1 MSINHRKAAFLQTV
15 PKTEI
20 ESCGLMKFMKFNF
33 KFFDS
38 AQEHGSSFDDLSVE
52 EAKKLLKKLVSFS
65 GKSLN
70 EWSTENAGGNGLTVY
85 SRYGDFPKSSDFKHP
100 THVPHDAMWG
110 RFRLGNKYRL
120 VGFVIT
126 DILNNI
132 CKDGFCYE
140 KNTFYVVFIDKEH
153 KFYKKEPP

>member
-1 MSINHRKAAFLQTV
+1 MTINNKKSAFLKKI

-20 ESCGLMKFMKFNF
+20 ETCGILKFMKFNF

-38 AQEHGSSFDDLSVE
+38 EQKHGSSLDDLNEE

-85 SRYGDFPKSSDFKHP
+85 ARYGNFPKPSGFVHP
-100 THVPHDAMWG
+100 VHVPHDALWS

-120 VGFVIT
+120 VGFVIP
-126 DILNNI
+126 DALGGV
-132 CKDGFCYE
+132 CRDGFFFE

-153 KFYKKEPP
+153 NFYQTEAP

>member
-1 MSINHRKAAFLQTV
+1 MSINHRKTAFLKKIPT
-15 PKTEI
+15 TDI
-20 ESCGLMKFMKFNF
+20 ETCGILKFMKFNF
-33 KFFDS
+33 KFFD
-38 AQEHGSSFDDLSVE
+38 AEQEYGSSFDDLSEE

-70 EWSTENAGGNGLTVY
+70 EWRTENAGGNGLTVY
-85 SRYGDFPKSSDFKHP
+85 ARYGDFPKPSGFKHP
-100 THVPHDAMWG
+100 THVPHDALWG

-126 DILNNI
+126 DVLH
-132 CKDGFCYE
+132 GTFREGSCYD

-153 KFYKKEPP
+153 NFYQTEAP